1 MKVYAFDFDGTLTKK
16 DTFIEFIEY
25 SKGYGKTFF
34 GLLLFSPILILMK
47 LHLYPNWKA
56 KQRIFS
62 WFFKGMN
69 IDEFNKLCQNFA
81 VAKQNIMRQGGLDLI
96 RKALIQEDSVI
107 IITAS
112 IETWVKPFFRI

>member
-69 IDEFNKLCQNFA
+69 IDEFNKLCQNFFQPHNPWLNS
-81 VAKQNIMRQGGLDLI
+81 VHKRQHIIMEGCLQI
-96 RKALIQEDSVI
+96 SHLIQLI
-107 IITAS
+107 
-112 IETWVKPFFRI
+112 